1 MYSPLLIFLLIIA
14 AMLALAVILLLL
26 VPFVFRFEL
35 KGGSGAESVQ
45 NIEVQWLFLSR
56 AIKGAA
62 AAEQE
67 DRRGQKEEK
76 EGKKEKE
83 GLGKKDAKKDAK
95 KKEKKKEKTGDEMN
109 IDHLFDL
116 IRTLHRPVVAL
127 VRKVVRGVVIKE
139 LSCRAAFGLDD
150 PAETGMLA
158 GFLYAASA
166 PLTRIP
172 AVSIRLDPVFW
183 ERTFVYRAVGS
194 VRITVGRMVVPVVVF
209 LCDRSVRAVIA
220 RYIRSE
226 FL

>member
-1 MYSPLLIFLLIIA
+1 MYSPLLIFLLTIA
-14 AMLALAVILLLL
+14 ATLALAVILLLL

-56 AIKGAA
+56 AVNGAA

-76 EGKKEKE
+76 KEKE
-83 GLGKKDAKKDAK
+83 GKEEKGKKDAKKA
-95 KKEKKKEKTGDEMN
+95 EKKKEKTVDEMT
-109 IDHLFDL
+109 IDRLFEL

-127 VRKVVRGVVIKE
+127 VRNVVRRITIKE

-166 PLTRIP
+166 PLTCLP
-172 AVSIRLDPVFW
+172 AVSIRMDPVFW
-183 ERTFVYRAVGS
+183 DRTLAYRAVGS
-194 VRITVGRMVVPVVVF
+194 IRITVGRMVVPVVVF

>member
-1 MYSPLLIFLLIIA
+1 MYAPLLIFLLTIA
-14 AMLALAVILLLL
+14 ATLALAVILLLL

-56 AIKGAA
+56 AINGAA

-67 DRRGQKEEK
+67 DRKGQKEK
-76 EGKKEKE
+76 KKEKE
-83 GLGKKDAKKDAK
+83 EKAKKAEK

-109 IDHLFDL
+109 IDHLFEL

-127 VRKVVRGVVIKE
+127 VRNVVRRITIKE

-166 PLTRIP
+166 PLTRLP
-172 AVSIRLDPVFW
+172 AVRIRLDPVFW
-183 ERTFVYRAVGS
+183 ERALAYRAVGS
-194 VRITVGRMVVPVVVF
+194 IKITVGRMVVPIVVF
-209 LCDRSVRAVIA
+209 LCDRSVRAMIV

>member
-1 MYSPLLIFLLIIA
+1 LIIA
-14 AMLALAVILLLL
+14 ATLVLAVVLLLL

-56 AIKGAA
+56 AINGAA
-62 AAEQE
+62 AAEQK

-76 EGKKEKE
+76 EGKKETE
-83 GLGKKDAKKDAK
+83 GKGKKDAKKQE
-95 KKEKKKEKTGDEMN
+95 KKEEKTGDEMN
-109 IDHLFDL
+109 IDRLFEL
-116 IRTLHRPVVAL
+116 IRTLHRPVVTL
-127 VRKVVRGVVIKE
+127 VRKVMRGIALKE

-150 PAETGMLA
+150 PAETGMLV

-183 ERTFVYRAVGS
+183 ERTLVYRTVGS
-194 VRITVGRMVVPVVVF
+194 IRITLVRMVVPVVVF

>member
-1 MYSPLLIFLLIIA
+1 MYFPLLIFLLIIA
-14 AMLALAVILLLL
+14 ATLALAVILLLL

-56 AIKGAA
+56 AINGAA

-67 DRRGQKEEK
+67 DRRGQKEGM
-76 EGKKEKE
+76 EGK
-83 GLGKKDAKKDAK
+83 GKKGEM

-183 ERTFVYRAVGS
+183 ERTLVYRAVGS
-194 VRITVGRMVVPVVVF
+194 VRLTVGRMVVPVVVF

>member
-1 MYSPLLIFLLIIA
+1 MYSPILIFLLIIVA
-14 AMLALAVILLLL
+14 TLVLAVVLLLL

-56 AIKGAA
+56 AINGAA

-76 EGKKEKE
+76 EGKKETE
-83 GLGKKDAKKDAK
+83 GKGKKDAKKQE
-95 KKEKKKEKTGDEMN
+95 KKEEKTGDEMN
-109 IDHLFDL
+109 IDRLFEL
-116 IRTLHRPVVAL
+116 IRTLHRPVVTL
-127 VRKVVRGVVIKE
+127 VRKVMRGIVIKE

-150 PAETGMLA
+150 PAETGMLV

-183 ERTFVYRAVGS
+183 ERTLVYRTVGS
-194 VRITVGRMVVPVVVF
+194 IRITLVRMVVPVVVF